1 MAKTT
6 IEIENK
12 DKKII
17 KYDVLFTISSDET
30 NKNYIVYT
38 DNKKDK
44 DDSINAY
51 AAIYDKSGKIY
62 QIKDEKE
69 TKTLEELLNK
79 FNEKGE

>member
-1 MAKTT
+1 MKKTK

-12 DKKII
+12 SKELK

-30 NKNYIVYT
+30 NKDYIVYT

-44 DDSINAY
+44 DKFINAY
-51 AAIYDKSGKIY
+51 AAIYDKAGKIY

-69 TKTLEELLNK
+69 LKTLEELINK
-79 FNEKGE
+79 FNKDE

>member
-1 MAKTT
+1 MKKTT

-12 DKKII
+12 SKEIK
-17 KYDVLFTISSDET
+17 KYDVLFTASSDET

-44 DDSINAY
+44 DKNINAY
-51 AAIYDKSGKIY
+51 VAIYDKAGKIY

-69 TKTLEELLNK
+69 LKTLEELISK
-79 FNEKGE
+79 FNKDE